1 MSTNAGAGVGG
12 STGGGGDASTG
23 GGSASTGGS
32 VASTGGAYGASTAGS
47 TGGGGST
54 VTSTG
59 GSTAAFSWGD
69 GWRER
74 LAGGD
79 EKTLQRLGR
88 FTDPD
93 QIWKA
98 YRELENRMHTGQLKP
113 VLAKDAKPEEVAQ
126 WRKDMGIPEKPEGYT
141 APEGLVIGDDQKDAI
156 TAFQATAHAL
166 NYTPQQYQ
174 DTLKWWYEAQDAQ
187 AEKQAE
193 NDAAVARATQ
203 DALRGEWQ
211 GHEYR
216 ANMNAVHSLL
226 DKAPTVALEDGSK
239 VPLKD
244 LILGARLPNGIPI
257 GSSPEALKWLAQ
269 VAREIDPAATVVPGV
284 GANQP
289 QAIADEINNLKVLM
303 ANKQSEYWKGP
314 KAETHQAR
322 YRELIDAQ
330 AKLKARGAG

>member
-47 TGGGGST
+47 TG
-54 VTSTG
+54 
-59 GSTAAFSWGD
+59 
-69 GWRER
+69 